1 MPSIRSLLLNCLL
14 LTRISFYA
22 SASSAT
28 TDKDEEETKADLAAF
43 QRLLDQVDPP
53 ALHAALHNYS
63 PRKFKHGVFQEDRT
77 AVEAVHRDDA
87 PLATTIVSIAKRQ
100 DQSNNVTAVVTI
112 NQISTTITEIAI
124 NPSTV
129 APNPVQPSD
138 RSTQQA
144 TPVPL
149 PNPQT
154 SPLAGSFIPVS
165 PGSPSSQG
173 APPSPGSPSSP
184 VAPGSPGGPSTAAGS
199 PNQPS
204 ASPGSPNNPASPN
217 NPVPPNQPSVSPGS
231 PNNPASPNQPST
243 SPGSPNTPGSPNQP
257 SASPGAPNSPGSP
270 GQPTAGPGSPTTTA
284 GANSPGQTPA
294 PGTTQALP
302 SNPIPVT
309 ISGSGLSVPGIG
321 FVTSGQ
327 VITTVNAAGVTVV
340 TTIDGGVVTLGGPAG
355 STPTGSAGV
364 GDNGSGSSAA
374 GGGAGGVQTNLIL
387 HTTTLPDG
395 SQSTITAVT
404 VISGAGLATPTGSA
418 GATSPPGTTTGPS
431 GSLQSAGLA
440 PRSRSWGWEVVGV
453 MGGAV
458 GFAFML

>member
-1 MPSIRSLLLNCLL
+1 MQYITAQSADYRHSSAIPFITTSMPSIRSLLLNCIL
-14 LTRISFYA
+14 LTRISSYA
-22 SASSAT
+22 SASSPT
-28 TDKDEEETKADLAAF
+28 TDKDDEETKADLAAF
-43 QRLLDQVDPP
+43 QRLLDQVDAP

-63 PRKFKHGVFQEDRT
+63 PKKFKHGVFQEDRT

-100 DQSNNVTAVVTI
+100 DQSNNVTAVVTV
-112 NQISTTITEIAI
+112 NEISTTITEIAI

-149 PNPQT
+149 PNPLT
-154 SPLAGSFIPVS
+154 SPLAGSLVPVS

-173 APPSPGSPSSP
+173 APPSPGSSSSP
-184 VAPGSPGGPSTAAGS
+184 AAPGSLGSPSTAAGL

-204 ASPGSPNNPASPN
+204 A
-217 NPVPPNQPSVSPGS
+217 
-231 PNNPASPNQPST
+231 

-257 SASPGAPNSPGSP
+257 SASPGAPNSPVSP
-270 GQPTAGPGSPTTTA
+270 GQSTAGAGSPATTA
-284 GANSPGQTPA
+284 GANIPGQTPA
-294 PGTTQALP
+294 PGTTQAIP
-302 SNPIPVT
+302 SNPVPVT

-327 VITTVNAAGVTVV
+327 VITTINAAGVTVL
-340 TTIDGGVVTLGGPAG
+340 TTIDGGVVTLGGPGGPAG
-355 STPTGSAGV
+355 GTPTGSAGA
-364 GDNGSGSSAA
+364 GDNGASSSAA
-374 GGGAGGVQTNLIL
+374 AGGAGGAQTNLIL

-404 VISGAGLATPTGSA
+404 VISGAGSLATPTGSA
-418 GATSPPGTTTGPS
+418 GAASPPGTTTGPS

-458 GFAFML
+458 GFAIML

>member
-1 MPSIRSLLLNCLL
+1 MPSIRSLLLSCLL
-14 LTRISFYA
+14 LTRMSSYTN
-22 SASSAT
+22 ASSDTAN
-28 TDKDEEETKADLAAF
+28 KNDEEAKADLAAF
-43 QRLLDQVDPP
+43 QQLLDQVDPP

-87 PLATTIVSIAKRQ
+87 PLATTIVSVAKRQ
-100 DQSNNVTAVVTI
+100 DQSNNTTAVVTVTE
-112 NQISTTITEIAI
+112 ISTTVTEIAI

-154 SPLAGSFIPVS
+154 SPLAGSPVPVL
-165 PGSPSSQG
+165 PGSPSSPG
-173 APPSPGSPSSP
+173 APPSPGSPS
-184 VAPGSPGGPSTAAGS
+184 AAAGS

-217 NPVPPNQPSVSPGS
+217 TPGSPNQTPSSPGSPNTPNSPNQPSVSPG
-231 PNNPASPNQPST
+231 
-243 SPGSPNTPGSPNQP
+243 
-257 SASPGAPNSPGSP
+257 APNSPASP
-270 GQPTAGPGSPTTTA
+270 GQPTPGPGSPATTA

-294 PGTTQALP
+294 PGTTRAIP
-302 SNPIPVT
+302 SNPVPVT

-327 VITTVNAAGVTVV
+327 VITTINAAGVTVV

-355 STPTGSAGV
+355 STPTGSAGAS
-364 GDNGSGSSAA
+364 DNGAGSSAA
-374 GGGAGGVQTNLIL
+374 GGGAGGAQTNLVL
-387 HTTTLPDG
+387 QTTTLPDG
-395 SQSTITAVT
+395 SQATITAVT
-404 VISGAGLATPTGSA
+404 VVSGAGSLATPTGSA
-418 GATSPPGTTTGPS
+418 GAASPPGTTTGPS

-458 GFAFML
+458 GFAIML